1 MSEQLLT
8 KPISNGE
15 LIEMF
20 VEDCHDRQLTEESVR
35 HYKAVASAFLNYLV
49 GQNASVFTADKLLLI
64 AYLRKRRAEGVDQKT
79 LENNFTV
86 VSSLFD
92 FLVFQDLIGKNPVMG
107 VRKRYLR
114 RYKDERDVDAESP
127 RKLISVQ
134 QMSLLI
140 NSVLDSRD
148 KAILTL
154 LAKTGVR
161 RGELIAM
168 DVTDINWEEQII
180 TLKKFKKRSGR
191 TVFFD
196 DETSRILKRWVS
208 QREKMQPNVPA
219 LFLGEKG
226 GPLKRHGIYGM
237 VVKYAEQVGLHDSKS
252 DKPEDHFT
260 PHCFRH
266 FFTTTLRRAGMDRE
280 FIKALRGDRRREA
293 IDIYD
298 RIDRQLLESLIS
310 NFGQWVLG
318 IASSALQG
326 AQLAVG
332 SLSLVGGLVL
342 GFAYGFKRG

>member
-1 MSEQLLT
+1 MSEQLLA
-8 KPISNGE
+8 KPISKE
-15 LIEMF
+15 QLIEMF
-20 VEDCHDRQLTEESVR
+20 VEDCHDRQLTEESIR
-35 HYKAVASAFLNYLV
+35 HYKAVANTFLKYLA
-49 GQNASVFTADKLLLI
+49 GQNASVFTTDKLLLI
-64 AYLRKRRAEGVDQKT
+64 AYLRKRRADGVDQKT

-86 VSSLFD
+86 ISSLFD
-92 FLVFQDLIGKNPVMG
+92 YLVFQDLIGKNPVMG

-127 RKLISVQ
+127 RKLISVE

-140 NSVLDSRD
+140 NSVLDTRD
-148 KAILTL
+148 KMILTL

-168 DVTDINWEEQII
+168 DTSDIEWTEQTI

-196 DETSRILKRWVS
+196 DETGRVLKRWMA
-208 QREKMQPNVPA
+208 QREKMEPETPA
-219 LFLGEKG
+219 LFIGEKG
-226 GPLKRHGIYGM
+226 GRLRRHGIYEL
-237 VVKYAEQVGLHDSKS
+237 VLKYAEQVGLHDSKS

-266 FFTTTLRRAGMDRE
+266 WFTTHLRRAGMDRE

-298 RIDRQLLESLIS
+298 RIDRQELRRAYLAFIPR
-310 NFGQWVLG
+310 LG
-318 IASSALQG
+318 L
-326 AQLAVG
+326 
-332 SLSLVGGLVL
+332 
-342 GFAYGFKRG
+342 